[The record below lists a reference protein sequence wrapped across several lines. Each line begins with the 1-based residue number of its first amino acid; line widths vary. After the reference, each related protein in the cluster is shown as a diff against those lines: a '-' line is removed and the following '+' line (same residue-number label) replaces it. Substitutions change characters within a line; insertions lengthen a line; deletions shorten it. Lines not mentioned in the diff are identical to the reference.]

1 MTIIVLGNKYTTSI
15 YHQAPAIYSI
25 VKGVNVV
32 NGFDT
37 ED

>member
-1 MTIIVLGNKYTTSI
+1 MTIIVLGNKFTNSI
-15 YHQAPAIYSI
+15 YHQAPVVYSI
-25 VKGVNVV
+25 VKGVPVA